1 MIENRSSKVTLKTD
15 PKMADFESKLSVET
29 KRFKSENQTAKLVD
43 PEKPGEIG
51 FEILKL
57 GRLSLVLITHF

>member
-1 MIENRSSKVTLKTD
+1 
-15 PKMADFESKLSVET
+15 MADFESKLSVET